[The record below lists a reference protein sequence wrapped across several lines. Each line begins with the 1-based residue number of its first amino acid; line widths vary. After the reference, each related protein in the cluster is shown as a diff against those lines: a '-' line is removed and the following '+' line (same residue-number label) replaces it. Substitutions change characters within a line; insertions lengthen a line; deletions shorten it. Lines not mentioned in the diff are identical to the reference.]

1 MSKTTTPVLRI
12 FLSSTAID
20 LKEHRQKVSDAIL
33 RLGDLPVGMETF
45 GALPNEPVEVCQDK
59 ARSCNALV
67 VMVAHRYGWVPGPTE
82 GGDGQKSITWL
93 EVESAL
99 KAGKPVFAFLVDPNY
114 GWAQPKEQD
123 LLLQAKSKEE
133 EEEVIK
139 KVKAL
144 KDFRSFL
151 ESDAGLTRDIFTSP
165 EDLATK
171 VATSL
176 SNWLRR
182 RTSEPGQVVTQ
193 RTWVFRVVH
202 PLQPAP
208 HFRGRQDLL
217 ADLEQWW
224 QNPVHPDRV
233 RTLWAIG
240 GAGKT
245 AVVERF
251 LNKIQK
257 ENLRGNVLVW
267 SFYEEPNTDAFLREA
282 CIVFA
287 GEEGEGPGGRLERL
301 QRSLYGSEPHLL
313 VLDGLERVQSL
324 GKAGR
329 ARGELED
336 HQLKNLLRSIASGL
350 GRTRALVTSRFKLT
364 DLEQW
369 EGAGYKTH
377 QLDELDQQ
385 SAVSVLQAWGVNGT
399 EEELS
404 VLAKKVGLHA
414 LSISVLGSYLH
425 HFCGGNPNG
434 AEELKLEEISA
445 DDPYA
450 GKLERILAGY
460 ARDLPDAER
469 DLLVRLSVFPRGVS
483 VEVLIYI
490 VDAGGKIAGM
500 LIGANQAK
508 LLMLA
513 ERLQKMGLIFK
524 YERQHNITYTAHP
537 FLREYFRNL
546 LGVPP
551 EQIHEVVR
559 KRIAVG
565 LDTKPDKKPR
575 ETEILDCYETLIEHS
590 ILAGHVQEAFDLYHY
605 GLGGSGGGHHLYHIL
620 GDYGRMIR
628 ILTRFSEDC
637 EPEHLAPNL
646 LTQSRSYLLS
656 FWGLAAE
663 ALGDLALAERCFDI
677 DIELSQKSDDRRG
690 LSQSFQNRAM
700 VAISRG
706 TFPLAYNLLKESLEY
721 AETHDKYIREAS
733 HSFLAWT
740 CHALGELTEAQFQ
753 FTKAKEVYNKPL
765 YSIGID
771 EAEHLLA
778 LGDLKVARDCSQSN
792 LSWCER
798 NEVPRDETLCHAL
811 LGLICLPDS
820 LNEARGHLKAVRDWT
835 AKSGEM
841 ECIIRAH
848 ILAVEIARCAG
859 DLPGAIA
866 EATTGLNLAKGCGYG
881 RFTIDL
887 LLLLSKIQMAIPDY
901 RPALG
906 YAREALDRSQHLDCR
921 YAWGEADALHL
932 CGICHQGLGELELAQ
947 QRLETALKIRER
959 IKHPGV
965 KETLKLLEG
974 HKGK

>member
-1 MSKTTTPVLRI
+1 MSKTTTSVLRI

-33 RLGDLPVGMETF
+33 HQGDLPIGMEDF

-59 ARSCNALV
+59 ARSCDALV

-82 GGDGQKSITWL
+82 GGDGHKSITWL

-123 LLLQAKSKEE
+123 LLTQVKSKEE
-133 EEEVIK
+133 AVEVFK

-144 KDFRSFL
+144 QDFRSFL
-151 ESDAGLTRDIFTSP
+151 KRDAGLTRDIFTSP

-176 SNWLRR
+176 SNWLRGR
-182 RTSEPGQVVTQ
+182 NSEAGHVATQ

-217 ADLEQWW
+217 ADMEQWW

-251 LNKIQK
+251 LRNIQK
-257 ENLRGNVLVW
+257 ENLRGSVLVW

-282 CIVFA
+282 CIIFA
-287 GEEGEGPGGRLERL
+287 GEEGDGPGGRLERL

-369 EGAGYKTH
+369 EGAGYRTH

-385 SAVSVLQAWGVNGT
+385 SAVSVLQAWRVNGT
-399 EEELS
+399 EGELS
-404 VLAKKVGLHA
+404 SLAEKVGRHA
-414 LSISVLGSYLH
+414 LSVSVLGSYLH
-425 HFCGGNPNG
+425 HFCDGNPKG
-434 AEELKLEEISA
+434 IEGLRLEEIST

-450 GKLERILAGY
+450 GKLDRILAGY

-469 DLLVRLSVFPRGVS
+469 DLLVRLSVFTRGVS
-483 VEVLIYI
+483 VELLGYI
-490 VDAGGKIAGM
+490 VDAGGEVAGM
-500 LIGANQAK
+500 LIGANQVK

-513 ERLQKMGLIFK
+513 ERLQKMGLVFK
-524 YERQHNITYTAHP
+524 YEHQHNITYTAHP

-559 KRIAVG
+559 KRLAVG

-575 ETEILDCYETLIEHS
+575 ETEILDRYEILIEHS

-605 GLGGSGGGHHLYHIL
+605 GLGGSGGKHHIYHIL
-620 GDYGRMIR
+620 GDYGRIIR
-628 ILTRFSEDC
+628 ILARFAEDG
-637 EPEHLAPNL
+637 EPEHLAPTL
-646 LTQSRSYLLS
+646 IVRDRSYLINA
-656 FWGLAAE
+656 WGLGAE
-663 ALGDLALAERCFDI
+663 ALGDLALAERCFNVA
-677 DIELSQKSDDRRG
+677 IELNRKSDDRTN
-690 LSQSFQNRAM
+690 LSQVLQNKAWIAM
-700 VAISRG
+700 RRG
-706 TFPLAYNLLKESLEY
+706 TFPLAYNLLKESL
-721 AETHDKYIREAS
+721 K
-733 HSFLAWT
+733 
-740 CHALGELTEAQFQ
+740 
-753 FTKAKEVYNKPL
+753 
-765 YSIGID
+765 
-771 EAEHLLA
+771 
-778 LGDLKVARDCSQSN
+778 
-792 LSWCER
+792 
-798 NEVPRDETLCHAL
+798 
-811 LGLICLPDS
+811 
-820 LNEARGHLKAVRDWT
+820 
-835 AKSGEM
+835 
-841 ECIIRAH
+841 
-848 ILAVEIARCAG
+848 
-859 DLPGAIA
+859 
-866 EATTGLNLAKGCGYG
+866 
-881 RFTIDL
+881 
-887 LLLLSKIQMAIPDY
+887 
-901 RPALG
+901 
-906 YAREALDRSQHLDCR
+906 
-921 YAWGEADALHL
+921 
-932 CGICHQGLGELELAQ
+932 
-947 QRLETALKIRER
+947 
-959 IKHPGV
+959 
-965 KETLKLLEG
+965 
-974 HKGK
+974 